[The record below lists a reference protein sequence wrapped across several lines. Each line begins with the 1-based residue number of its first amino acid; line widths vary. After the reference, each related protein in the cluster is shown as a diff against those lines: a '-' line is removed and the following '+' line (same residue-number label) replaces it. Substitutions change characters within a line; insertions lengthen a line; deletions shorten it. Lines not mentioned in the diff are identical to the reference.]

1 MEKFCIITNQFK
13 DENNTVT
20 KRVLNYLIK
29 EHKVVYTKEN
39 DGIQVEDDVECIIV
53 LGGDG
58 TLLKAARDNRKSG
71 IPLMGINL
79 GTLGYLSSVEK
90 ENTEEALS
98 MLLKGNYQIETR
110 MMIAGIVTFK
120 NETKRGEI
128 HALNDIV
135 ISRGGI
141 SHIVSFRIFING
153 QYLNTYHADGVIV
166 STPTGS
172 TSYNLSAGGPIV
184 EPNARL
190 LMLTPICPHTL
201 NTRSIVFSAKDK
213 ITIRVDEGKKEE
225 IQSAV
230 VNFDGEEAIVLEAG
244 DEIMIRESELTTKIM
259 KLDDISFL
267 GTLHKKMAE

>member
-1 MEKFCIITNQFK
+1 MEKFCIITNRFK
-13 DENNTVT
+13 DEKNLMTDRVT
-20 KRVLNYLIK
+20 RYLTNAK
-29 EHKVVYTKEN
+29 KQVCTKEN
-39 DGIQVEDDVECIIV
+39 DGKQVDEGTDCIIV

-71 IPLMGINL
+71 IPLMGVNL

-90 ENTEEALS
+90 ENIEDALQ
-98 MLLKGNYQIETR
+98 MVLNGNFQIEKR
-110 MMIAGIVTFK
+110 MMLAGAVHYK
-120 NETKRGEI
+120 NGIQKEDI

-141 SHIVSFRIFING
+141 SHIVSFCIQING

-190 LMLTPICPHTL
+190 LMVTPICPHTL
-201 NTRSIVFSAKDK
+201 NTRSIVFSAKDEV
-213 ITIRVDEGKKEE
+213 TIRVDEGKKEDVQRAE
-225 IQSAV
+225 
-230 VNFDGEEAIVLEAG
+230 VNFDGEETIVLEAG
-244 DEIMIRESELTTKIM
+244 DEIVVRESELTTKIM
-259 KLDDISFL
+259 KLDDINFL
-267 GTLHKKMAE
+267 GMLHKKMAE

>member
-1 MEKFCIITNQFK
+1 MERFCIITNQFK
-13 DENNTVT
+13 DENNYMTD
-20 KRVLNYLIK
+20 RVLNYLRK
-29 EHKVVYTKEN
+29 AKKTVCTKEN
-39 DGIQVEDDVECIIV
+39 DGIQVADDTDCIIV

-90 ENTEEALS
+90 ENMEEALK
-98 MLLKGNYQIETR
+98 MLLKGNFQIETR
-110 MMIAGIVTFK
+110 MMLAGIITLK
-120 NETKRGEI
+120 SGEKKDEI

-141 SHIVSFRIFING
+141 PHIVSFRISING
-153 QYLNTYHADGVIV
+153 HYLNTYHADGVIV

-201 NTRSIVFSAKDK
+201 NTRSIVFSANDK
-213 ITIRVDEGKKEE
+213 VTIRVDEGKKED
-225 IQSAV
+225 IQRAV
-230 VNFDGEEAIVLEAG
+230 VNFDGEESIILEAG
-244 DEIMIRESELTTKIM
+244 DEITIRESELTTKIM

>member
-20 KRVLNYLIK
+20 KRVLNYLRK
-29 EHKVVYTKEN
+29 ENKVVYTKEN
-39 DGIQVEDDVECIIV
+39 DGRQVADEVECIIV

-90 ENTEEALS
+90 ENTEEALF
-98 MLLKGNYQIETR
+98 MLLNGNYQIETR
-110 MMIAGIVTFK
+110 MMIAGIVAFK
-120 NETKRGEI
+120 NKTKRDEI

-244 DEIMIRESELTTKIM
+244 DEITIRESELSTKIM

>member
-1 MEKFCIITNQFK
+1 MEKFCVITNRFK
-13 DENNTVT
+13 DENNYMTDRVIAYLKNANKTVT
-20 KRVLNYLIK
+20 
-29 EHKVVYTKEN
+29 TKEN
-39 DGIQVEDDVECIIV
+39 DEMKVDEDTNCIIV

-71 IPLMGINL
+71 IPLMGVNL

-90 ENTEEALS
+90 ENIEESLQ
-98 MLLKGNYQIETR
+98 MLLNGKFQIETR

-120 NETKRGEI
+120 NGKKAEEI

-135 ISRGGI
+135 ISRGGT
-141 SHIVSFRIFING
+141 SHIVGFRIFING

-184 EPNARL
+184 EPKARL
-190 LMLTPICPHTL
+190 LVLTPICPHTL
-201 NTRSIVFSAKDK
+201 NARSIVFSVNDTV
-213 ITIRVDEGKKEE
+213 TIRVDEGKKEE
-225 IQSAV
+225 IQRAE
-230 VNFDGEEAIVLEAG
+230 VNFDGKETIVLEAG
-244 DEIMIRESELTTKIM
+244 DEITIRESELTTKIM